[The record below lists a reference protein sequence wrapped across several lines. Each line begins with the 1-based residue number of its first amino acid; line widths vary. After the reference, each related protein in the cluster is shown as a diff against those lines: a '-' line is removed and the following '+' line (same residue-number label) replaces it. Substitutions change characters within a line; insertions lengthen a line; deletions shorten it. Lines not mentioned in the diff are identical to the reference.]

1 MWDLVPRDE
10 QETVINIDYYEKT
23 ITVYTSRKSVA
34 ERLKRKV
41 GDPDYAD
48 KIENRIVGV
57 TYKMPLH
64 DKRVKQFLSIGNIIG
79 GFRNNNEIEET
90 EDERETGEID

>member
-10 QETVINIDYYEKT
+10 QETVINVDYFEKT

-34 ERLKRKV
+34 ERLRKKI
-41 GDPDYAD
+41 GDPDYTD
-48 KIENRIVGV
+48 KIEKRIVGV

-79 GFRNNNEIEET
+79 GFRNNNGSEENEET
-90 EDERETGEID
+90 EEEWKT

>member
-1 MWDLVPRDE
+1 MWAMVPRDE
-10 QETVINIDYYEKT
+10 QETVINVDYFNKT

-41 GDPDYAD
+41 GEPTNIG
-48 KIENRIVGV
+48 KIEGKISDV
-57 TYKMPLH
+57 TYEMPLH

-79 GFRNNNEIEET
+79 GFRNNGEIEEAEDGRTT
-90 EDERETGEID
+90 EGTN